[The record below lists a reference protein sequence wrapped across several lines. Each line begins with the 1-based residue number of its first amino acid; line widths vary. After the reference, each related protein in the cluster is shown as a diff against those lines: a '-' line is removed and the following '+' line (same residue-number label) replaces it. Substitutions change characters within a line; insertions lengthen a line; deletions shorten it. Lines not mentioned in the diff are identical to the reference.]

1 MSDKDI
7 LLDSRN
13 AVIEHNNY
21 LGGQKRPVLCDKKDH
36 EIWTFPVGWTQ
47 EQIMVALEFANHA
60 YDKGVKV
67 GMKRKQE
74 EIKKVLGV

>member
-7 LLDSRN
+7 LLDSRS

-21 LGGQKRPVLCDKKDH
+21 LGGQKRPVLCDNKDH
-36 EIWTFPVGWTQ
+36 EVWTFPSGWSN
-47 EQIMVALEFANHA
+47 EQIMTALEFANHA
-60 YDKGVKV
+60 YGKGVKE
-67 GMKRKQE
+67 GMRRKQE